1 LQIQGLSLYQL
12 PLLQPPEILWSP
24 SHSCLY
30 LFMQE
35 TLKPSVS
42 DAMEDCQVG
51 TFSTSP
57 APGTPSPREFAMEL
71 GTLRGSVLGWAIEA
85 CTQTMLLMV
94 GHLWV
99 SNPSLESFFFF
110 FFCWDWGW
118 NSGL

>member
-94 GHLWV
+94 GHL
-99 SNPSLESFFFF
+99 
-110 FFCWDWGW
+110 
-118 NSGL
+118 